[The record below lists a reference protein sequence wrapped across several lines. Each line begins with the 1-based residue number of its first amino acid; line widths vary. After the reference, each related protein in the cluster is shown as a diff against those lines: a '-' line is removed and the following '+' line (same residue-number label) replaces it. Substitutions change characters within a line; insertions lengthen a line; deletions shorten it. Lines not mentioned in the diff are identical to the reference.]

1 MIIILECPPRPSTS
15 HKQDIRKSAKTT
27 QDGPEQG
34 PRREPRPALQPHSCA
49 STEAAVALHSHLQG
63 LGGTTSQQNNHLKD
77 YTQTHTGQREALA
90 PEDAEC
96 ALPPHLDPARR
107 RAEAAQRTPGPR
119 RRAARFS
126 SCWREEARLQQ
137 LPQLGG
143 ARSHLTT
150 EAEARPR
157 RGRAPERPEH
167 LKSHRPDQSSPSES
181 ERETLTHGHRG
192 HHLGGHLPTEP
203 SQHKTGGLCVSP
215 TAAVTNGRRWSG
227 LQQHTLTFFLSRG
240 EDQPHWAKV
249 GYAGVGRAGLFWG
262 PSGRIH
268 LYALFSAARGLAV
281 CTPWLVAPS
290 SRTSLQPLL
299 LPHLYELRP
308 LT

>member
-150 EAEARPR
+150 EAEAGPR
-157 RGRAPERPEH
+157 RGR
-167 LKSHRPDQSSPSES
+167 SISSP
-181 ERETLTHGHRG
+181 TG
-192 HHLGGHLPTEP
+192 PTKAVHP
-203 SQHKTGGLCVSP
+203 SQK
-215 TAAVTNGRRWSG
+215 GRR
-227 LQQHTLTFFLSRG
+227 LHTVTGATTSEATFLRNHHSTK
-240 EDQPHWAKV
+240 P
-249 GYAGVGRAGLFWG
+249 AGCACLPR
-262 PSGRIH
+262 
-268 LYALFSAARGLAV
+268 
-281 CTPWLVAPS
+281 
-290 SRTSLQPLL
+290 LL
-299 LPHLYELRP
+299 
-308 LT
+308 